1 MKKENQFQI
10 VNIIIN
16 IQATRSAA
24 DDKIGIPI
32 AGIFLLAKRRR
43 PPLTPRP
50 ANIYGPFCLSSN
62 SIVRA
67 VSPVRVVVV
76 VVDLSEKTNNLLIFN
91 KLLTY

>member
-1 MKKENQFQI
+1 MHLKNKNRKSISI

-32 AGIFLLAKRRR
+32 AGIFRLAKRRS

-67 VSPVRVVVV
+67 VSPVRDVVVV
-76 VVDLSEKTNNLLIFN
+76 EGLNEKN
-91 KLLTY
+91 K